1 MRLLLNYGRVG
12 DSLHVTGRWEDGVTH
27 SVKVP
32 MVNRDL
38 NVTLAKA
45 REALEDWKQQAATS

>member
-12 DSLHVTGRWEDGVTH
+12 DSLHVTGRWEDGTTH

-38 NVTLAKA
+38 NATLAKA
-45 REALEDWKQQAATS
+45 RAELEDWKRTSSLA